1 MSERHYMAIFVPVG
15 KKGRSRP
22 WGTALSYYTHARLK
36 ILSESQGGDTEDS
49 REGKDK

>member
-1 MSERHYMAIFVPVG
+1 MIIIVPVG

-22 WGTALSYYTHARLK
+22 RGITLSYYSHARLK
-36 ILSESQGGDTEDS
+36 ILSEGQGGEIEDC